1 MVQCLPTLKS
11 NILAQLSPSLFV
23 LFLDPLNSFSIFR
36 RTIIAF
42 QCKYF
47 VLIFHGPTVR
57 KMFTLSHSVP
67 TDVFWNKWCLSQ
79 GCSIQTRK
87 LLPLMLQIKQIWREF
102 WICFLMILHTIPY
115 SFCVEWQVLI
125 MNTHEKFWNKLGLSC
140 AKLRATL
147 YLVLIRSLFTLIN

>member
-87 LLPLMLQIKQIWREF
+87 LLPLMLQIKTDLEGVLNLF
-102 WICFLMILHTIPY
+102 PYDPPHHTLFILCRMTGVDNEY
-115 SFCVEWQVLI
+115 SWKVLKQARAELCQTQGNLI
-125 MNTHEKFWNKLGLSC
+125 SGL
-140 AKLRATL
+140 
-147 YLVLIRSLFTLIN
+147 N